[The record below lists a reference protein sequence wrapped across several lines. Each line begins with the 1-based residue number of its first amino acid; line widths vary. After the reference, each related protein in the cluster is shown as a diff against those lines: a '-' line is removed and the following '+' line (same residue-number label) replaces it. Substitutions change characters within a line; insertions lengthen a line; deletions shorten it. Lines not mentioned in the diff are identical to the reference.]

1 MSVTEFTPRLR
12 NRIAM
17 AIQESG
23 KTQKQVAK
31 DMGVSPSVLSR
42 WVKGHRVPD
51 AFELMLIAEATNAE
65 WLLDLR
71 GLPSTCNAFMAG
83 QRARAA

>member
-1 MSVTEFTPRLR
+1 MAVTEFTPRLR

-23 KTQKQVAK
+23 QTQKEIAAA
-31 DMGVSPSVLSR
+31 MGVSPSVLSR

-51 AFELMLIAEATNAE
+51 AFDLMLIAEATNAE

-71 GLPSTCNAFMAG
+71 GLPSAWMHEEAG
-83 QRARAA
+83 RAA

>member
-1 MSVTEFTPRLR
+1 MTVTEFTPRLR
-12 NRIAM
+12 TRIAM
-17 AIQESG
+17 AITESG
-23 KTQKQVAK
+23 KTQKQVAR
-31 DMGVSPSVLSR
+31 DMGVSPSVVSR

-71 GLPSTCNAFMAG
+71 GLPSGCMA
-83 QRARAA
+83 A

>member
-1 MSVTEFTPRLR
+1 MAVTEFTPRLR

-23 KTQKQVAK
+23 HTQKEIAAK
-31 DMGVSPSVLSR
+31 MGVSPSVLSR
-42 WVKGHRVPD
+42 WVKGHTVPD

-83 QRARAA
+83 ERARAA